1 MELGKAQPVGV
12 LHDEGIDVGNV
23 DARLNNGGA
32 HQNVCFA
39 VHHSLHDGGQFLFA
53 HLAVAHHHPDLRPQQ
68 FLDAGG
74 GEVDGLHPVVEVVD
88 LTAPGQFLPH
98 GVLQDPP
105 VMLQHISLHRLT
117 VGWRLLNGRHI
128 PQAGEGHV
136 QRPGD
141 GGGRQGQHIHLTA
154 HLLEP
159 LLVGHAEALLLV
171 DDQQPQVLEL
181 HIFLQE
187 LVGADQQVQT
197 AGAGSL
203 QNAFLLLGGGE
214 SGQHLDLH
222 REILEPSAG
231 GGVVL
236 LGQHR
241 GGHQNC
247 RLLAVQNTFHNGP
260 ERHLRL
266 AIAHIAAKEAVHG
279 PGLLHIL
286 LDVRD
291 GL

>member
-1 MELGKAQPVGV
+1 MGKAQPVGI

-32 HQNVCFA
+32 HQHIRLA
-39 VHHSLHDGGQFLFA
+39 IHHGLHDGGQLLLA

-68 FLDAGG
+68 LLDAGS

-128 PQAGEGHV
+128 PQTGEGHI

-171 DDQQPQVLEL
+171 DDQQPQILEL

-187 LVGADQQVQT
+187 LVSADQQVQT

-214 SGQHLDLH
+214 SGKDLDLH
-222 REILEPSAG
+222 REVLEPAAG

-236 LGQHR
+236 LGQNG

-247 RLLAVQNTFHNGP
+247 RLLAVQDAFHNGP

-266 AIAHIAAKEAVHG
+266 AVAHIAAKEAIHG

>member
-1 MELGKAQPVGV
+1 
-12 LHDEGIDVGNV
+12 
-23 DARLNNGGA
+23 
-32 HQNVCFA
+32 
-39 VHHSLHDGGQFLFA
+39 
-53 HLAVAHHHPDLRPQQ
+53 
-68 FLDAGG
+68 
-74 GEVDGLHPVVEVVD
+74 
-88 LTAPGQFLPH
+88 
-98 GVLQDPP
+98 
-105 VMLQHISLHRLT
+105 MLQHISLHRLT

-128 PQAGEGHV
+128 PQTGEGHV

-141 GGGRQGQHIHLTA
+141 GGSRQGQHVHLTA

-171 DDQQPQVLEL
+171 DDQQPQILEL

-236 LGQHR
+236 LGQNG

-247 RLLAVQNTFHNGP
+247 RLLAVQDAFHNGP

-266 AIAHIAAKEAVHG
+266 AVAHIAAKEAIHG

>member
-1 MELGKAQPVGV
+1 M
-12 LHDEGIDVGNV
+12 
-23 DARLNNGGA
+23 
-32 HQNVCFA
+32 
-39 VHHSLHDGGQFLFA
+39 
-53 HLAVAHHHPDLRPQQ
+53 
-68 FLDAGG
+68 
-74 GEVDGLHPVVEVVD
+74 
-88 LTAPGQFLPH
+88 
-98 GVLQDPP
+98 
-105 VMLQHISLHRLT
+105 
-117 VGWRLLNGRHI
+117 
-128 PQAGEGHV
+128 
-136 QRPGD
+136 
-141 GGGRQGQHIHLTA
+141 
-154 HLLEP
+154 
-159 LLVGHAEALLLV
+159 GHAEALLLV
-171 DDQQPQVLEL
+171 DDQQPQILEL

-187 LVGADQQVQT
+187 LVSADQQVQT

-236 LGQHR
+236 LGQNG

-247 RLLAVQNTFHNGP
+247 RLLAVQDAFHNGP

-266 AIAHIAAKEAVHG
+266 AVAHIAAKEAIHG

>member
-1 MELGKAQPVGV
+1 
-12 LHDEGIDVGNV
+12 
-23 DARLNNGGA
+23 
-32 HQNVCFA
+32 
-39 VHHSLHDGGQFLFA
+39 
-53 HLAVAHHHPDLRPQQ
+53 
-68 FLDAGG
+68 
-74 GEVDGLHPVVEVVD
+74 
-88 LTAPGQFLPH
+88 
-98 GVLQDPP
+98 
-105 VMLQHISLHRLT
+105 MLQHIGLHRLT

-128 PQAGEGHV
+128 PQTGEGHV

-141 GGGRQGQHIHLTA
+141 GGSRQGQHVHLTA

-171 DDQQPQVLEL
+171 DDQQPQILEL
-181 HIFLQE
+181 HALLQQ
-187 LVGADQQVQT
+187 LMGADQQVQT
-197 AGAGSL
+197 AGAGCL

-231 GGVVL
+231 GGIVL
-236 LGQHR
+236 LGQNGSR
-241 GGHQNC
+241 HQNR
-247 RLLAVQNTFHNGP
+247 RLLAVQNTLHNGS

-266 AIAHIAAKEAVHG
+266 AVAHVAAEKPVHG

-286 LDVRD
+286 FDIRN